1 MDVLLALLPILTL
14 IVLMGVFKVPGDRSS
29 LITLIVTIVIA
40 VWYFGQ
46 PLQQTGLSFF
56 YGTLKALVPILLI
69 ILMAIYSYNVLLHTG
84 KIEVLKAQFSS
95 ISSNKCIQVL
105 LITWGFGGLLEGM
118 AGFGTAVAIP
128 AAILISLGFK
138 PVFSA
143 LVSLIANSVPTAF
156 GAVGVP
162 VIVLAQETSLDVMKV
177 APAVVAQL
185 AVTMILVP
193 IVIAQL
199 TVPGKKAL
207 PRNILIGTV
216 IGAVS
221 LAVQYLAARYIGPE
235 TPAILGSAAAI
246 AVIILLGRILDRR
259 TRTASEKIENIDEAH
274 TRTANED
281 IAHST
286 AQNTEHDNSRTTAT
300 LSTRRHS
307 TKEILQAWAVY
318 ALIMLLILLTS
329 PLLPLKDILAPVA
342 ETSIGFNIGGETRTW
357 SVQWLIQGGLLLFI
371 GSFAGGLLQGGKAGG
386 LLRLLWK
393 STVQLKK
400 TFITVICLVGFS
412 SIMETSGMINTLA
425 VALATATGALYPL
438 FAPAIGAIGT
448 FLTGSDTSANI
459 LFGKLQAG
467 VAEHIGADP
476 VWISAS
482 NTAGAT
488 GGKIISP
495 QSIAIAT
502 SACGQQGQEGR
513 ILKAALL
520 YALGYVVITGIVVY
534 IFAY

>member
-1 MDVLLALLPILTL
+1 MDVLFALLPILTL

-56 YGTLKALVPILLI
+56 YGALKALVPILLI

-221 LAVQYLAARYIGPE
+221 LVVQYLAARYIGPE

-246 AVIILLGRILDRR
+246 AVIILMGRILDRR
-259 TRTASEKIENIDEAH
+259 TARSSGT
-274 TRTANED
+274 
-281 IAHST
+281 
-286 AQNTEHDNSRTTAT
+286 NTTPSKH
-300 LSTRRHS
+300 RHS

-357 SVQWLIQGGLLLFI
+357 SVQWLVQGGLLLFI

-425 VALATATGALYPL
+425 VALATATGVLYPL

-520 YALGYVVITGIVVY
+520 YALGYVVITGIIVY

>member
-56 YGTLKALVPILLI
+56 YGALKALVPILLI

-143 LVSLIANSVPTAF
+143 LISLIANSVPTAF

-221 LAVQYLAARYIGPE
+221 LVVQYLAARYIGPE
-235 TPAILGSAAAI
+235 TPAILGSVAAI
-246 AVIILLGRILDRR
+246 AVIILMGRILDRR
-259 TRTASEKIENIDEAH
+259 TARNSGT
-274 TRTANED
+274 
-281 IAHST
+281 
-286 AQNTEHDNSRTTAT
+286 NTTPSKH
-300 LSTRRHS
+300 RRS

-357 SVQWLIQGGLLLFI
+357 SVQWLVQGGLLLFI

-520 YALGYVVITGIVVY
+520 YALGYVVITGIIVY

>member
-56 YGTLKALVPILLI
+56 YGALKALVPILLI

-246 AVIILLGRILDRR
+246 AVIILMGRILDRR
-259 TRTASEKIENIDEAH
+259 TARSSGTN
-274 TRTANED
+274 TTP
-281 IAHST
+281 ST
-286 AQNTEHDNSRTTAT
+286 H
-300 LSTRRHS
+300 RHS

-357 SVQWLIQGGLLLFI
+357 SVQWLVQGGLLLFI
-371 GSFAGGLLQGGKAGG
+371 GSFAGGLIQGGKAGG

>member
-56 YGTLKALVPILLI
+56 YGALKALVPILLI

-235 TPAILGSAAAI
+235 TPAILGSVAAI

-259 TRTASEKIENIDEAH
+259 TARNSGTN
-274 TRTANED
+274 TTP
-281 IAHST
+281 ST
-286 AQNTEHDNSRTTAT
+286 
-300 LSTRRHS
+300 HS

>member
-56 YGTLKALVPILLI
+56 YGALKALVPILLI

-185 AVTMILVP
+185 AT
-193 IVIAQL
+193 
-199 TVPGKKAL
+199 
-207 PRNILIGTV
+207 
-216 IGAVS
+216 S
-221 LAVQYLAARYIGPE
+221 
-235 TPAILGSAAAI
+235 S
-246 AVIILLGRILDRR
+246 
-259 TRTASEKIENIDEAH
+259 SERSSE
-274 TRTANED
+274 
-281 IAHST
+281 
-286 AQNTEHDNSRTTAT
+286 Q
-300 LSTRRHS
+300 
-307 TKEILQAWAVY
+307 
-318 ALIMLLILLTS
+318 S
-329 PLLPLKDILAPVA
+329 P
-342 ETSIGFNIGGETRTW
+342 
-357 SVQWLIQGGLLLFI
+357 
-371 GSFAGGLLQGGKAGG
+371 
-386 LLRLLWK
+386 
-393 STVQLKK
+393 
-400 TFITVICLVGFS
+400 
-412 SIMETSGMINTLA
+412 
-425 VALATATGALYPL
+425 
-438 FAPAIGAIGT
+438 
-448 FLTGSDTSANI
+448 
-459 LFGKLQAG
+459 
-467 VAEHIGADP
+467 
-476 VWISAS
+476 
-482 NTAGAT
+482 
-488 GGKIISP
+488 
-495 QSIAIAT
+495 
-502 SACGQQGQEGR
+502 
-513 ILKAALL
+513 
-520 YALGYVVITGIVVY
+520 
-534 IFAY
+534 

>member
-56 YGTLKALVPILLI
+56 YGALKALVPILLI

-235 TPAILGSAAAI
+235 TPAILGSVAAI
-246 AVIILLGRILDRR
+246 AVIILMGRILDRR
-259 TRTASEKIENIDEAH
+259 TARSSGTN
-274 TRTANED
+274 TTP
-281 IAHST
+281 ST
-286 AQNTEHDNSRTTAT
+286 H
-300 LSTRRHS
+300 RHS

-329 PLLPLKDILAPVA
+329 PLLPIKDILAPVA

-357 SVQWLIQGGLLLFI
+357 SVQWLVQGGLLLFI

-520 YALGYVVITGIVVY
+520 YALGYVVITGFVVY

>member
-56 YGTLKALVPILLI
+56 YGALKALVPILMI

-259 TRTASEKIENIDEAH
+259 TARNPGTN
-274 TRTANED
+274 TTP
-281 IAHST
+281 ST
-286 AQNTEHDNSRTTAT
+286 H
-300 LSTRRHS
+300 RHS

-357 SVQWLIQGGLLLFI
+357 SVQWLVQGGLLLFI

-520 YALGYVVITGIVVY
+520 YAIGYVVITGIVVY

>member
-56 YGTLKALVPILLI
+56 YGALKALVPILLI

-162 VIVLAQETSLDVMKV
+162 VIVLAQETSLDMMKV

-235 TPAILGSAAAI
+235 TPAILGSVAAI

-259 TRTASEKIENIDEAH
+259 TARNSGTN
-274 TRTANED
+274 TTP
-281 IAHST
+281 ST
-286 AQNTEHDNSRTTAT
+286 H
-300 LSTRRHS
+300 RHS

-357 SVQWLIQGGLLLFI
+357 SVQWLVQGGLLLFI

>member
-40 VWYFGQ
+40 VWYFDQ

-56 YGTLKALVPILLI
+56 YGALKALVPILLI

-221 LAVQYLAARYIGPE
+221 LVVQYLAARYIGPE

-246 AVIILLGRILDRR
+246 AVIILMGRILDRR
-259 TRTASEKIENIDEAH
+259 TARSSGT
-274 TRTANED
+274 
-281 IAHST
+281 
-286 AQNTEHDNSRTTAT
+286 NTTPSKH
-300 LSTRRHS
+300 RHS

-357 SVQWLIQGGLLLFI
+357 SVQWLVQGGLLLFI

-520 YALGYVVITGIVVY
+520 YALGYVVITGIIVY

>member
-1 MDVLLALLPILTL
+1 M
-14 IVLMGVFKVPGDRSS
+14 
-29 LITLIVTIVIA
+29 
-40 VWYFGQ
+40 
-46 PLQQTGLSFF
+46 
-56 YGTLKALVPILLI
+56 
-69 ILMAIYSYNVLLHTG
+69 
-84 KIEVLKAQFSS
+84 
-95 ISSNKCIQVL
+95 
-105 LITWGFGGLLEGM
+105 
-118 AGFGTAVAIP
+118 AIP

-259 TRTASEKIENIDEAH
+259 TARNSGT
-274 TRTANED
+274 
-281 IAHST
+281 
-286 AQNTEHDNSRTTAT
+286 NTTPSKH
-300 LSTRRHS
+300 RHS
-307 TKEILQAWAVY
+307 WAVY

-386 LLRLLWK
+386 LDC
-393 STVQLKK
+393 SG
-400 TFITVICLVGFS
+400 CCGNPPYS
-412 SIMETSGMINTLA
+412 SKRHS
-425 VALATATGALYPL
+425 
-438 FAPAIGAIGT
+438 
-448 FLTGSDTSANI
+448 SRS
-459 LFGKLQAG
+459 
-467 VAEHIGADP
+467 
-476 VWISAS
+476 SAS
-482 NTAGAT
+482 WA
-488 GGKIISP
+488 SP
-495 QSIAIAT
+495 RSWRPRA
-502 SACGQQGQEGR
+502 
-513 ILKAALL
+513 
-520 YALGYVVITGIVVY
+520 
-534 IFAY
+534 

>member
-14 IVLMGVFKVPGDRSS
+14 IVLMDVFKVPGDRSS

-46 PLQQTGLSFF
+46 PLQQTG
-56 YGTLKALVPILLI
+56 
-69 ILMAIYSYNVLLHTG
+69 IYSYNVLLHTG

-221 LAVQYLAARYIGPE
+221 LVVQYLAARYIGPE

-246 AVIILLGRILDRR
+246 AVIILMGRILDRR
-259 TRTASEKIENIDEAH
+259 TARSSGT
-274 TRTANED
+274 
-281 IAHST
+281 
-286 AQNTEHDNSRTTAT
+286 NTTPSKH
-300 LSTRRHS
+300 RHS

-357 SVQWLIQGGLLLFI
+357 SVQWLVQGGLLLFI

-386 LLRLLWK
+386 LLKLLWK

>member
-56 YGTLKALVPILLI
+56 YGALKALVPILLI

-259 TRTASEKIENIDEAH
+259 TARNSGTN
-274 TRTANED
+274 TTP
-281 IAHST
+281 ST
-286 AQNTEHDNSRTTAT
+286 H
-300 LSTRRHS
+300 RHS

-357 SVQWLIQGGLLLFI
+357 SVQWLVQGGLLLFI

-520 YALGYVVITGIVVY
+520 YALGYVVITGIIVY

>member
-56 YGTLKALVPILLI
+56 YGALKALVPILLI

-221 LAVQYLAARYIGPE
+221 LVVQYLAARYIGPE

-246 AVIILLGRILDRR
+246 AVIILMGRILDRR
-259 TRTASEKIENIDEAH
+259 TARSSGT
-274 TRTANED
+274 
-281 IAHST
+281 
-286 AQNTEHDNSRTTAT
+286 NTTPSKH
-300 LSTRRHS
+300 RHS

-357 SVQWLIQGGLLLFI
+357 SIQWLVQGGLLLFI

-520 YALGYVVITGIVVY
+520 YALGYVVITGIIVY

>member
-56 YGTLKALVPILLI
+56 YGALKALVPILLI

-259 TRTASEKIENIDEAH
+259 TARS
-274 TRTANED
+274 
-281 IAHST
+281 SGS
-286 AQNTEHDNSRTTAT
+286 NTTPSKH
-300 LSTRRHS
+300 RHS

-357 SVQWLIQGGLLLFI
+357 SVQWLVQGGLLLFI

-520 YALGYVVITGIVVY
+520 YALGYVVITGIIVY

>member
-56 YGTLKALVPILLI
+56 YGALKALVPILLI

-177 APAVVAQL
+177 APAVVVQL

-221 LAVQYLAARYIGPE
+221 LVVQYLAARYIGPE

-246 AVIILLGRILDRR
+246 AVIILMGRILDRR
-259 TRTASEKIENIDEAH
+259 TARSSGT
-274 TRTANED
+274 
-281 IAHST
+281 
-286 AQNTEHDNSRTTAT
+286 NTTPSKH
-300 LSTRRHS
+300 RHS

-357 SVQWLIQGGLLLFI
+357 SVQWLVQGGLLLFI

-520 YALGYVVITGIVVY
+520 YALGYVVITGIIVY